1 MTIALGLLLLAAPAP
16 AAASAAVQLVWLPP
30 QTTVSELARAGLSP
44 GLMSAGLGT
53 VPPEQTYL
61 DVGQGNRLFDSLY
74 DTDLPPLPRRVAAFG
89 RMATETG
96 NSAAHG
102 SRAGM
107 RSACAAWWKLVQ
119 SRAASAPAEIVP
131 GLLTRTL
138 KAAGVAVRARGGASC
153 TFSPPPTSDG
163 RGRTSKKLSGTPRPH
178 GPQSLFEVREGTLRD
193 LPSLRRAL
201 RGQGLLIA
209 VARPT
214 GRSDDLLPI
223 GIAGHGFAGDLTS
236 DSTRI
241 DGYVLSTDLA
251 PTILDRLAIPVPSPV
266 SGQPIRAAGASDP
279 AAVESLGARMEV
291 ISGRRGPVIGIAV
304 ALWLAALALLALA
317 GRARLARPAVR
328 VVALSVVYLPL
339 VLLLGAALEPG
350 QGAERLLVLAL
361 PPLLAAA
368 TLRAAPGYGALAV
381 ASGATV
387 AAYAIDVVLGS
398 PLTSLSLLGPNPG
411 LGVRFYGIGNE
422 LEALLAVLVVA
433 GTGAGLAAFGG
444 GLAPRRAA
452 VWFLAIGLAA
462 AIVFAAG
469 RFGAD
474 VGAAIV
480 LPIGAATAAAAV
492 AGRRRARSGI
502 AVAAAPLA
510 LLAVLVAV
518 DLASGANAHL
528 TRSVLDAGGL
538 EDLADVAQRRL
549 QLSAH
554 SFARPVLAGFLPIVA
569 LVAALALARRDQL
582 RAWLASAAALRAGLV
597 GAVTATVV
605 GTLANDSG
613 ALLLVIGTAYL
624 LTFVGF
630 AWAQSGG
637 SSGSG
642 R

>member
-1 MTIALGLLLLAAPAP
+1 MTIALGLLLLAAPAH
-16 AAASAAVQLVWLPP
+16 AAASAAVRLVWLPP
-30 QTTVSELARAGLSP
+30 QTTVSALARASLSP

-74 DTDLPPLPRRVAAFG
+74 ATDLPPL
-89 RMATETG
+89 TQS
-96 NSAAHG
+96 NC
-102 SRAGM
+102 
-107 RSACAAWWKLVQ
+107 RSWWHAVEA
-119 SRAASAPAEIVP
+119 RAASAPAEIAP

-138 KAAGVAVRARGGASC
+138 ESANVAVRARGGASC
-153 TFSPPPTSDG
+153 TFSPPPISDG
-163 RGRTSKKLSGTPRPH
+163 RSRASKKLSGTPRPH
-178 GPQSLFEVREGTLRD
+178 GQGSLFEVREGTLRD
-193 LPSLRRAL
+193 LPSLRRTLGA
-201 RGQGLLIA
+201 QGLLIA
-209 VARPT
+209 IARPT
-214 GRSDDLLPI
+214 GRSDDPLPI
-223 GIAGHGFAGDLTS
+223 GIAGPGFAGDLTS

-241 DGYVLSTDLA
+241 DGYVLATDLA
-251 PTILDRLAIPVPSPV
+251 PTVLDWLGIPVPSQV
-266 SGQPIRAAGASDP
+266 SGQAIRSEGSPDP
-279 AAVESLGARMEV
+279 AGVESLAARMEV

-304 ALWLAALALLALA
+304 GLWLATLALLALA
-317 GRARLARPAVR
+317 GGARLARPAVR

-361 PPLLAAA
+361 APLLAAV
-368 TLRAAPGYGALAV
+368 TLRAVPGYGALAA
-381 ASGATV
+381 ASAATV
-387 AAYAIDVVLGS
+387 AAYAVDVVAGS

-433 GTGAGLAAFGG
+433 GTGAGLAAFGEG
-444 GLAPRRAA
+444 PAPRRDA
-452 VWFLAIGLAA
+452 VWFLATGLAA

-480 LPIGAATAAAAV
+480 LPIGAATAAAAI
-492 AGRRRARSGI
+492 AGHRRARSGI
-502 AVAAAPLA
+502 AIVAAPLA
-510 LLAVLVAV
+510 LLAVLVVV

-538 EDLADVAQRRL
+538 QDLADVAQRRL
-549 QLSAH
+549 QLSAD
-554 SFARPVLAGFLPIVA
+554 SFARPVLVAFLP
-569 LVAALALARRDQL
+569 LVVLFAALAVARRDVVGS
-582 RAWLASAAALRAGLV
+582 WLAGAAAMRAGLV
-597 GAVTATVV
+597 GAVAATGV

-637 SSGSG
+637 PSGSE